1 MTLLMALLSLFQKR
15 NSDESEADMRW
26 LRRTLEREREKDNP
40 SQAKKNNR
48 QTQMLYLLFPGHS
61 VSYSSEVIIQQSALV
76 VM

>member
-1 MTLLMALLSLFQKR
+1 MTLLMALLSFFQKR

-48 QTQMLYLLFPGHS
+48 QTLLYLLFPGHS

>member
-1 MTLLMALLSLFQKR
+1 MALLSFFQER

-26 LRRTLEREREKDNP
+26 WRRTLEREREKDNP
-40 SQAKKNNR
+40 SQAKKKNNR
-48 QTQMLYLLFPGHS
+48 LTQMLYLLFPGHS